1 MSTKDLFDRNYL
13 PDQNEKDAFSEVE
26 SSRNVKAVRLKQDS
40 FLPQIDYSDPL
51 SFAKFGSARL
61 YYSSAISRILNYYP
75 YDGSNAERTE
85 FYNKS
90 LDIEKYIFN
99 HSTPYRDFNRFLIYI
114 KKTDEIWNQNF
125 NDFFTQF
132 KITNGELI
140 RQYE

>member
-1 MSTKDLFDRNYL
+1 MLALCSSIFL
-13 PDQNEKDAFSEVE
+13 KDAENFIFTD
-26 SSRNVKAVRLKQDS
+26 LKS
-40 FLPQIDYSDPL
+40 TLWYL
-51 SFAKFGSARL
+51 K
-61 YYSSAISRILNYYP
+61 N
-75 YDGSNAERTE
+75 
-85 FYNKS
+85 
-90 LDIEKYIFN
+90 IEKYIFN